1 MFVHLGGDLV
11 IKAQRIIAILDHES
25 GETSSENRAFMKEN
39 EEQGLTQ
46 NVTADPA
53 KSIVVTEDTVYL
65 SPISSHT
72 LRRRAENMTFAGNEE
87 ESIR

>member
-11 IKAQRIIAILDHES
+11 IKAERIIAILDHES

-46 NVTADPA
+46 NV
-53 KSIVVTEDTVYL
+53 S
-65 SPISSHT
+65 
-72 LRRRAENMTFAGNEE
+72 
-87 ESIR
+87 

>member
-11 IKAQRIIAILDHES
+11 IKSEKIITILDHASEQQS
-25 GETSSENRAFMKEN
+25 PENRAFMKEN
-39 EEQGLTQ
+39 REQGLIR
-46 NVTADPA
+46 NVTEDPA
-53 KSIVVTEDTVYL
+53 KSIVVTDDVVYL